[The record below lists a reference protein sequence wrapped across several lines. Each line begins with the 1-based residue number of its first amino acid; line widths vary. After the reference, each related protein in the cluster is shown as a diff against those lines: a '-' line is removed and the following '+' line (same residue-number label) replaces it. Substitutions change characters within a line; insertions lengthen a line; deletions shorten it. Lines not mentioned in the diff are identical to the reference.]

1 MSRDFPFL
9 HCTVT
14 TSVTML
20 KIFSNVSGGMF
31 TGLPDKVNR
40 SWILTDD
47 SLKYFVEMY
56 SKTGFRLGKFWA
68 YNKGFF
74 RQSATILTP
83 TCKYMYLTAAVYEA
97 QG

>member
-1 MSRDFPFL
+1 M
-9 HCTVT
+9 T
-14 TSVTML
+14 TSVTIL

-68 YNKGFF
+68 HNKGFF
-74 RQSATILTP
+74 CQSATILTP
-83 TCKYMYLTAAVYEA
+83 TCKYLTAAVYEA

>member
-1 MSRDFPFL
+1 VRE
-9 HCTVT
+9 TVRRNLCRLLQGSEMIT
-14 TSVTML
+14 EIFFSCSVTKSVIML

-56 SKTGFRLGKFWA
+56 SKTGFRLGKF
-68 YNKGFF
+68 
-74 RQSATILTP
+74 
-83 TCKYMYLTAAVYEA
+83 
-97 QG
+97 